1 MMGRLGARLVEGL
14 PDDVLWMSQVSK
26 GDTTDRLSRSEILDL
41 RSLGYSTI
49 ESLMLGSPEADAAR
63 CQAFTRVRPTP
74 QAKSTWLRSVCR
86 DWKATRRQQAC
97 ERQMKRAAKC
107 PDADLIPRFHGALGR
122 DFEKAFEEA
131 LGAVG
136 ITFTKLDGG
145 TTTGAPDYVVMLA
158 ESPPLVIELKSRATS
173 KLVGY
178 NTAVEVLAASEVH
191 GYQGCI
197 LRNAVSSWG

>member
-1 MMGRLGARLVEGL
+1 
-14 PDDVLWMSQVSK
+14 
-26 GDTTDRLSRSEILDL
+26 
-41 RSLGYSTI
+41 
-49 ESLMLGSPEADAAR
+49 
-63 CQAFTRVRPTP
+63 
-74 QAKSTWLRSVCR
+74 
-86 DWKATRRQQAC
+86 
-97 ERQMKRAAKC
+97 MKRAAKC

-122 DFEKAFEEA
+122 DLEKVFEEA

-145 TTTGAPDYVVMLA
+145 TTTSAPDYVVMLA

-191 GYQGCI
+191 GYKDAFCVTLCHPGVDSAVPPVVADCRRLCVVESADFSDALLRYCQGQVTQEELWQWLATPGQALVSDLLYSARPRRI
-197 LRNAVSSWG
+197 AVEQHE